1 MHGISVNHKKIDL
14 FFLLILFFIVMLVFL
29 VIYVNKT
36 NRDIKDYTV
45 YHKEIKNLAI
55 LHLKL
60 ENTFLKKYR
69 YIDYD
74 ALQDINHEFQ
84 TILKFLDNEKFLY
97 KFDKNLKD
105 KIALLHSAYEQK
117 ESLVEEFKA
126 TNARL
131 TNSIH
136 YLYDLHQSI
145 EELTISTDEKRLFL
159 NIFFQIEQLLMDMPN
174 DLTHLQADV
183 AKINQIKQNN
193 KLYDYFY
200 QHTTLFI
207 QDIEIL
213 KNILETNE
221 RLDLYST
228 IKNISYGLEQ
238 YSTKM
243 HERQYTTFLYFI
255 IFGFLNLVFLVFNYK
270 KIHKLAQDFF
280 TFKYVI
286 EKSENIIIITDKN
299 RKIGYVNKTF
309 ENKLGYNKKEV
320 IGQQDS
326 LVASDLMSQQTYEDI
341 NETLLRGQKW
351 EGELISRKKDGSFIY
366 EKTSIVPITDKG
378 KVQGYLFIK
387 FDRTEYSTKSRV

>member
-1 MHGISVNHKKIDL
+1 MNVIAVGRKKLD
-14 FFLLILFFIVMLVFL
+14 FFFILISFFMIMLIFL

-36 NRDIKDYTV
+36 NRDTKYYAI
-45 YHKEIKNLAI
+45 YHKEIKNLSI
-55 LHLKL
+55 LDQKI

-74 ALQDINHEFQ
+74 KLQDINHEFQ

-105 KIALLHSAYEQK
+105 KIALLYSAYEQK
-117 ESLVEEFKA
+117 ESLLEEFKA

-145 EELTISTDEKRLFL
+145 EELNISTDEKRLFL
-159 NIFFQIEQLLMDMPN
+159 NIFFQIEQLAMDLPN
-174 DLTHLQADV
+174 DLTHLQTDV
-183 AKINQIKQNN
+183 DKINQIKQNN

-207 QDIEIL
+207 KDIEIL
-213 KNILETNE
+213 KNILDANE

-228 IKNISYGLEQ
+228 IKNISYGLEK

-243 HERQYTTFLYFI
+243 HERQYTIFLVFI
-255 IFGFLNLVFLVFNYK
+255 IFGFLNLVFLIFNYK

-299 RKIGYVNKTF
+299 RKIEYVNKTF
-309 ENKLGYNKKEV
+309 ENKLGYNKAEV
-320 IGQQDS
+320 IGQQES
-326 LVASDLMSQQTYEDI
+326 LIQSDLMSQQTYEDI
-341 NETLLRGQKW
+341 DETLLRGQKW
-351 EGELISRKKDGSFIY
+351 EGELISRKKDGSPIY
-366 EKTSIVPITDKG
+366 EKTSIVPITNKG

-387 FDRTEYSTKSRV
+387 FDRSGYLRRS